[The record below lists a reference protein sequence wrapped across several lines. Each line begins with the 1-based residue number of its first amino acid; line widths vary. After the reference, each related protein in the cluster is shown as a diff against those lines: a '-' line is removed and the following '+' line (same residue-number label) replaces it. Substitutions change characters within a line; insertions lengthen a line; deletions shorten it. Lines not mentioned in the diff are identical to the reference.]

1 MSFVIKTKD
10 DELIWVDAVLS
21 FSEDLSGSVTSHPIQ
36 DGSTIS
42 DHIVN
47 NNTRFAL
54 SGVITDW
61 GFHQDRQ
68 SSADIIGGILVNAN
82 SVEQPVAI
90 NYEKPSQL
98 SRLLPEPIA
107 GLLSKSSPEVE
118 LDATSRPESVK
129 DIRERLRAIRAN
141 KEFISLLRLSTNQIL
156 EEEIESLVI
165 TGLNFDESPDMG
177 EAVSFSMAVERIT
190 VVRLATANIPSVVS
204 AGLEKALSDKDK
216 KGTTSGGSAT
226 TEENLSSQED
236 PKKRTSILKQMTDPL
251 RDKLADG
258 IGVVSKAFGGN

>member
-68 SSADIIGGILVNAN
+68 LSADIIGGILVNAN
-82 SVEQPVAI
+82 SVEQPVVV
-90 NYEKPSQL
+90 NYEKPSPL
-98 SRLLPEPIA
+98 SSLLPEPIS

-118 LDATSRPESVK
+118 LDATPRPESVK
-129 DIRERLRAIRAN
+129 DIRERLRAIRAK

-204 AGLEKALSDKDK
+204 AGLEKAISDKDK
-216 KGTTSGGSAT
+216 KGTTSGGSVT
-226 TEENLSSQED
+226 TDEDVSSAVD
-236 PKKRTSILKQMTDPL
+236 PKERESLL
-251 RDKLADG
+251 RQG
-258 IGVVSKAFGGN
+258 FGGFRDTVSRGIEAGVNAVRGR